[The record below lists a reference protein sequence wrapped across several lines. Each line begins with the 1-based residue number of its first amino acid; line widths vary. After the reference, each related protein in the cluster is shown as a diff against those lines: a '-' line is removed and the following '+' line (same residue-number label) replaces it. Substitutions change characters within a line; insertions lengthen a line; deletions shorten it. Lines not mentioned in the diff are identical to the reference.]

1 VAFTLQAWSVYR
13 WINRHERA
21 NPGVTNARLRHVA
34 MSSDW
39 LTAITSAGTFVVIT
53 ASAIAALIQL
63 RHMRGSNQ
71 IVALTECR
79 ETLESP
85 EFRDAQR
92 FVSFELPNRLK
103 SDEEC
108 RKIAQLPFI
117 GEYQAIG
124 TVANFFESM
133 GLFVKTGIIDRHIAC
148 DFWSEVV
155 LRNWRALAPVVA
167 YVRNAIGQ
175 QALWENFEYMAVL
188 SERYQHT
195 HPTSYPNRQPRMPVD
210 TSLLDRAKGWNDVG

>member
-1 VAFTLQAWSVYR
+1 MT
-13 WINRHERA
+13 
-21 NPGVTNARLRHVA
+21 P
-34 MSSDW
+34 DW
-39 LTAITSAGTFVVIT
+39 VTAIASAGTFVVIA

-92 FVSFELPNRLK
+92 FVSYELPKRLE

-108 RKIAQLPFI
+108 RKIAKLPFT

-155 LRNWRALAPVVA
+155 LRNWRALAPVTA
-167 YVRNAIGQ
+167 YVRKMIGQ
-175 QALWENFEYMAVL
+175 DALWENFEYMAML
-188 SERYQHT
+188 SERYQRE
-195 HPTSYPNRQPRMPVD
+195 HPVSYPQGQPHMPVD
-210 TSLLDRAKGWNDVG
+210 GSLIERSKRWRDVG